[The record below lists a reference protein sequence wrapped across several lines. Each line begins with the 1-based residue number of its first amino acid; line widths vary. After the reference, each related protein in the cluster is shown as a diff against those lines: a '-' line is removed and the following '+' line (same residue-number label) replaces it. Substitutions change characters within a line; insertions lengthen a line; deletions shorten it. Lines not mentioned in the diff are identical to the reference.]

1 MSVKSFDKVL
11 LEKELKKLR
20 KMEEFKP
27 NMKTGCVGDTCF
39 HQCQFSADGKAIKS
53 HFTCDGNSGIAKVI
67 VSTNCMMTRGK
78 ETERNLPSTSLNG
91 HSNMSMAFRRSLVVY
106 YFQIFELNKEV
117 AEKNKET

>member
-1 MSVKSFDKVL
+1 MSYVDQCQ
-11 LEKELKKLR
+11 
-20 KMEEFKP
+20 
-27 NMKTGCVGDTCF
+27 KTGCVGDTCF

-117 AEKNKET
+117 CSFRMYVYLHI